1 MHPIQHD
8 SLTPILIEI
17 ENIVNMN
24 GFVTQNMSG
33 VDHSSNN
40 LDYSVSNNKDSVDFR
55 IYRSCPVE
63 ADGNTNDYTS
73 CTVN

>member
-40 LDYSVSNNKDSVDFR
+40 LDYSVSNNKDSVDFG

-63 ADGNTNDYTS
+63 ADANTNDYTS